1 MRIVRSTAM
10 LLAVSALQVA
20 SASADVSCADPNNLC
35 TGDPCTMT
43 NIDVQSPC
51 TVDFGSRTLI
61 IAGILRVPD
70 GGTLS
75 LTADTIIQQG
85 PIDGRHVGNG
95 VGNGASITLIAD
107 VGDLESRGEIDVA
120 GTASTGSIDLQ
131 AAGNLLVKD
140 NLVAKPAGSNITATG
155 GTVTVAAA
163 GTVTTDQTAVIDV
176 QGGDGSGGSVSIAG
190 DLGATIQGRVHAEG
204 NPGGTIVVGSSVGS
218 VDLERDLRVQS
229 ADGPAGLVMV
239 NGEAGITVN
248 DKIRAGSEVAVG
260 GDVQLTSGSGDV
272 VIHEAVS
279 VAGTAG
285 GSISVV
291 AAGTVAP
298 TVRLNARATTGN
310 GGSIDID
317 AATISLR
324 KDLEVRSTVNG
335 NGGQISLTATTLLDL
350 VGGDAEAAGKVDGG
364 SVTLKGGGGSG
375 DVHIARNSTLTA
387 SGQHGNGGTL
397 VVSAPAGM
405 VIMET
410 KVALTG
416 NGPTGTGG
424 DASVD
429 GVGITI
435 NRTRIDADGRTFGGE
450 LRFNQ
455 SGGGTFLLDADVD
468 ARDSGTIEALAPG
481 GNLTVSG
488 RFRVEPAG
496 CVGFSAAGTLN
507 TANAVPDVPI
517 TPTCP

>member
-20 SASADVSCADPNNLC
+20 SASADVSCADPDNLC
-35 TGDPCTMT
+35 TGNPCTMT

-163 GTVTTDQTAVIDV
+163 GTVTSDQTAVIDV
-176 QGGDGSGGSVSIAG
+176 QGGDGSGGSVSVAG
-190 DLGATIQGRVHAEG
+190 DLGVTIQGRVHAEG

-229 ADGPAGLVMV
+229 ADGPGGLVIV

-260 GDVQLTSGSGDV
+260 GNVQLTSGSGDV
-272 VIHEAVS
+272 VIHDSVN
-279 VAGTAG
+279 VAGT
-285 GSISVV
+285 S
-291 AAGTVAP
+291 
-298 TVRLNARATTGN
+298 
-310 GGSIDID
+310 GGSIDD
-317 AATISLR
+317 R
-324 KDLEVRSTVNG
+324 CGG
-335 NGGQISLTATTLLDL
+335 NGGADRASERARNRERRQHRHFGCHDLTAERPGGAFDQGRQRRADL
-350 VGGDAEAAGKVDGG
+350 AHRDDAP
-364 SVTLKGGGGSG
+364 
-375 DVHIARNSTLTA
+375 R
-387 SGQHGNGGTL
+387 
-397 VVSAPAGM
+397 
-405 VIMET
+405 
-410 KVALTG
+410 
-416 NGPTGTGG
+416 
-424 DASVD
+424 
-429 GVGITI
+429 
-435 NRTRIDADGRTFGGE
+435 
-450 LRFNQ
+450 
-455 SGGGTFLLDADVD
+455 SGGRRRRGGRQDRRRLDH
-468 ARDSGTIEALAPG
+468 AP
-481 GNLTVSG
+481 
-488 RFRVEPAG
+488 RWRRER
-496 CVGFSAAGTLN
+496 
-507 TANAVPDVPI
+507 
-517 TPTCP
+517 